1 MAIGLIIVGV
11 VIAFGSFVFAAIN
24 MGKQAKNFLGGDVDK
39 TFSGIGGMFG
49 RHIGAMIGMVF
60 GGLILTA
67 GLIIGAVQLVQSL
80 VP

>member
-1 MAIGLIIVGV
+1 MAIGLIIIGV

-24 MGKQAKNFLGGDVDK
+24 MGKQARNFLGGDVENS
-39 TFSGIGGMFG
+39 SGIGGMFG